1 MSTALENIGENRRD
15 AMHMALTAG
24 VMGAAGFAGVE
35 MVRLLAGHPAFDL
48 KVITSDAEA
57 GTQLSDTYPAFYGTD
72 VPPFTGHD
80 DPALRDCDVVFLA
93 VPHTAA
99 LKYAPGLLEAGVTV
113 IDLSADYRLDDPA
126 VYEQWYG
133 TPHTSPALLAQRAF
147 GLPELFADDLARAA
161 AAHAAGSAVLVG
173 CAGCYPTATSLAA
186 APAVRAGLTDG
197 LIVVDAISGV
207 TGAGKKATA
216 RTHFCF
222 ADENLEAYGVGSH
235 RHTPEIEQ
243 ILDAPGRVLFTP
255 HLAPLGRGL
264 LSTVTLHLA
273 PDAQVDAAGIQALY
287 EDFYRDAPLVTV
299 LPAGVQPKTASVA
312 GTARAQVGVTYVPRV
327 GALVVT
333 GAIDNLCKG
342 AAGQALQCAN
352 IMCGFDQTCGL
363 PGIGQPI

>member
-1 MSTALENIGENRRD
+1 M
-15 AMHMALTAG
+15 
-24 VMGAAGFAGVE
+24 
-35 MVRLLAGHPAFDL
+35 
-48 KVITSDAEA
+48 
-57 GTQLSDTYPAFYGTD
+57 
-72 VPPFTGHD
+72 
-80 DPALRDCDVVFLA
+80 
-93 VPHTAA
+93 
-99 LKYAPGLLEAGVTV
+99 
-113 IDLSADYRLDDPA
+113 
-126 VYEQWYG
+126 
-133 TPHTSPALLAQRAF
+133 
-147 GLPELFADDLARAA
+147 
-161 AAHAAGSAVLVG
+161 LVG

-222 ADENLEAYGVGSH
+222 ADENPEAYGVGSH

-255 HLAPLGRGL
+255 HLAPARPRAAVHGHVAPGARCGGRRRYPG
-264 LSTVTLHLA
+264 
-273 PDAQVDAAGIQALY
+273 ALRG
-287 EDFYRDAPLVTV
+287 FLPRCPLVTV